1 MYLGNHSGSL
11 NKKSHF
17 SIKLCHKSMHYIFG
31 DTRILAVYAVINSL
45 DLWRRL
51 ILRIYKYGTEE
62 YCIG

>member
-1 MYLGNHSGSL
+1 
-11 NKKSHF
+11 
-17 SIKLCHKSMHYIFG
+17 MHYIFG

-45 DLWRRL
+45 DLRRRL